1 MCAVTSKQG
10 EGAGGESFAGRI
22 MEPGELKELL
32 AKFGM
37 MVGLDTGPEAD
48 TNLQVAQLAH
58 ALVGVVEAHATRA
71 EEDYRAAGADPPD
84 IVQASLMAF
93 AGVNCQN
100 EVDELALINWRATR
114 LAGVLSALDFGGPF
128 PRKGEVGS
136 GDALMRTIRL
146 VAAALSGMTTAAVAA
161 ANPRRGETDAALGGH
176 ALFKA
181 MGALEEA
188 AKDIHTHRAMG
199 DLMRLAD

>member
-1 MCAVTSKQG
+1 MASNRG
-10 EGAGGESFAGRI
+10 SESDGSPYAGKI
-22 MEPGELKELL
+22 MEVGELTELL

-37 MVGLDTGPEAD
+37 MVGLDTSPEAD
-48 TNLQVAQLAH
+48 TDLQVAQLAH

-71 EEDYRAAGADPPD
+71 EEAYRDAGAGPAEL
-84 IVQASLMAF
+84 IQASLMAF

-100 EVDELALINWRATR
+100 EVDELGLINWRATR
-114 LAGVLSALDFGGPF
+114 LAGVVGALDFGGPF
-128 PRKGEVGS
+128 PRKGAIGS

-146 VAAALSGMTTAAVAA
+146 VAAALSGMTRAALVA
-161 ANPRRGETDAALGGH
+161 ANPRRGDGDAAIAGET
-176 ALFKA
+176 LFKA

-199 DLMRLAD
+199 DLMRMTD

>member
-1 MCAVTSKQG
+1 VASKQG
-10 EGAGGESFAGRI
+10 EEAAGGSYAGKI
-22 MEPGELKELL
+22 MELGELKELL

-37 MVGLDTGPEAD
+37 MVGLDTSPEAD
-48 TNLQVAQLAH
+48 TKFQAAQMAH

-71 EEDYRAAGADPPD
+71 EDAYRAAGAEPPD
-84 IVQASLMAF
+84 IIQASLMAF

-136 GDALMRTIRL
+136 GDALIRTIRL
-146 VAAALSGMTTAAVAA
+146 VGAALAGMTTAAVAA
-161 ANPRRGETDAALGGH
+161 ANPRRGDTDAALAGQ
-176 ALFKA
+176 ALSKA

>member
-1 MCAVTSKQG
+1 MTSTQG
-10 EGAGGESFAGRI
+10 EGASDESFAGRV

-32 AKFGM
+32 ARFGM
-37 MVGLDTGPEAD
+37 MVGLDTGPEAN

-71 EEDYRAAGADPPD
+71 EEAYRAAGADPPD
-84 IVQASLMAF
+84 IIQASLMAF

-128 PRKGEVGS
+128 
-136 GDALMRTIRL
+136 L
-146 VAAALSGMTTAAVAA
+146 
-161 ANPRRGETDAALGGH
+161 RRGESVPATP
-176 ALFKA
+176 
-181 MGALEEA
+181 
-188 AKDIHTHRAMG
+188 
-199 DLMRLAD
+199 

>member
-1 MCAVTSKQG
+1 MGVEDSESDG
-10 EGAGGESFAGRI
+10 SPYAGKI
-22 MEPGELKELL
+22 MEVGELKELL

-37 MVGLDTGPEAD
+37 MVGLDPSPEAD
-48 TNLQVAQLAH
+48 TDLQVAQMAH

-71 EEDYRAAGADPPD
+71 EEAYRAAGAEPADL
-84 IVQASLMAF
+84 IQASLMAF
-93 AGVNCQN
+93 AGVNCQS

-114 LAGVLSALDFGGPF
+114 LAGVVGALDFGGPF
-128 PRKGEVGS
+128 PRKGAIGS

-146 VAAALSGMTTAAVAA
+146 VAAALSGMTRAALVS
-161 ANPRRGETDAALGGH
+161 ANPLRGDGDAAIAGET
-176 ALFKA
+176 LFKA

-199 DLMRLAD
+199 ELMGMAD

>member
-1 MCAVTSKQG
+1 MASNQG
-10 EGAGGESFAGRI
+10 SGSDGSPYAGRV
-22 MEPGELKELL
+22 MELGELKELL

-37 MVGLDTGPEAD
+37 MVGLDTSPEAD
-48 TNLQVAQLAH
+48 TDLQVAQLAH

-71 EEDYRAAGADPPD
+71 EEAYRDAGAGPAEL
-84 IVQASLMAF
+84 IQASLMAF

-100 EVDELALINWRATR
+100 EVDELGLINWRATR
-114 LAGVLSALDFGGPF
+114 LAGVVGALDFGGPF
-128 PRKGEVGS
+128 PRKGAIGS

-146 VAAALSGMTTAAVAA
+146 VAAALSGMTRGALVA
-161 ANPRRGETDAALGGH
+161 ANPRRGDGEAAVAGET
-176 ALFKA
+176 LFKA

-199 DLMRLAD
+199 DLMRMTD

>member
-1 MCAVTSKQG
+1 VASNQG
-10 EGAGGESFAGRI
+10 SGSDSSPYAGRV
-22 MEPGELKELL
+22 MELGELKELL

-37 MVGLDTGPEAD
+37 MVGLDTSPEAD
-48 TNLQVAQLAH
+48 TDLQVAQLAH

-71 EEDYRAAGADPPD
+71 EEAYRDAGAGPAEL
-84 IVQASLMAF
+84 IQASLMAF

-100 EVDELALINWRATR
+100 EVDELGLINWRATR
-114 LAGVLSALDFGGPF
+114 LAGVVGALDFGGPF
-128 PRKGEVGS
+128 PRKGAIGS

-146 VAAALSGMTTAAVAA
+146 VAAALSGMTRAALVA
-161 ANPRRGETDAALGGH
+161 ANPRRGDGEAAVAGET
-176 ALFKA
+176 LFKA

-199 DLMRLAD
+199 DLMRMTD

>member
-1 MCAVTSKQG
+1 MASNQG
-10 EGAGGESFAGRI
+10 SGSDGSPYAGRV
-22 MEPGELKELL
+22 MELGELKELL

-37 MVGLDTGPEAD
+37 MVGLDTSPEAD
-48 TNLQVAQLAH
+48 TDLQVAQLAH

-71 EEDYRAAGADPPD
+71 EEAYRDAGAGPAEL
-84 IVQASLMAF
+84 IQASLMAF

-100 EVDELALINWRATR
+100 EVDELGLINWRATR
-114 LAGVLSALDFGGPF
+114 LAGVVGALDFGGPF
-128 PRKGEVGS
+128 PRKGAIGS

-146 VAAALSGMTTAAVAA
+146 VAAALSGMTRAALVAANPLRGRREAAVA
-161 ANPRRGETDAALGGH
+161 GET
-176 ALFKA
+176 LFKA

-199 DLMRLAD
+199 DLMRMTD